1 MRQND
6 HETIM
11 QCYAR
16 LRPEEEK
23 CVFRKKEL
31 EIKRHLQ
38 QTVRNPR
45 LAKESVRDLYTLEKL
60 LEEAPANKEAKA
72 NELEITA
79 KQTQDAGKQ
88 DSDANAN
95 RVKV

>member
-1 MRQND
+1 MTRSAEMRIPQ
-6 HETIM
+6 
-11 QCYAR
+11 
-16 LRPEEEK
+16 
-23 CVFRKKEL
+23 KKEL
-31 EIKRHLQ
+31 EIKRHVQ
-38 QTVRNPR
+38 QTVSNPK
-45 LAKESVRDLYTLEKL
+45 LAKEFVRNCLDTLEKL

-79 KQTQDAGKQ
+79 KETQDAGKQ

>member
-1 MRQND
+1 MI
-6 HETIM
+6 TK
-11 QCYAR
+11 R
-16 LRPEEEK
+16 LCSVTPAFDQKRRNAYSAK
-23 CVFRKKEL
+23 KKEL
-31 EIKRHLQ
+31 ETKRHLQ
-38 QTVRNPR
+38 QTVRNLK

-79 KQTQDAGKQ
+79 KEKQDTGKQ

>member
-1 MRQND
+1 MRIPQ
-6 HETIM
+6 
-11 QCYAR
+11 
-16 LRPEEEK
+16 
-23 CVFRKKEL
+23 KKEL

-38 QTVRNPR
+38 QTVPNPK
-45 LAKESVRDLYTLEKL
+45 LAKESVRNLDSLEKL

-79 KQTQDAGKQ
+79 KETQDAGKQ
-88 DSDANAN
+88 DSDADAN